1 VNVPD
6 HRSEKSDPFVQL
18 SGVEKLEK
26 EIKSH
31 LFELRNGEVWFPAKV
46 KREHRRLKTSLL
58 L

>member
-1 VNVPD
+1 MPD

-46 KREHRRLKTSLL
+46 KREHRRLKTSLIL
-58 L
+58 